1 MIIII
6 ERPIHFESMRQ
17 TLEAAAK
24 IGVEELYSACLKV
37 KGMIEDNGFRLPVLE
52 SYESLSHLPT
62 DEISKKLLP
71 AEWKH
76 VTPLQCLGDGN
87 CLYRYESDFSELFL
101 SFNYH

>member
-1 MIIII
+1 MTHS
-6 ERPIHFESMRQ
+6 RPIHFESMRQ

-76 VTPLQCLGDGN
+76 VTPFSAWVMEIVYIGMKVIFQN
-87 CLYRYESDFSELFL
+87 CF
-101 SFNYH
+101 